1 VHQYTFRSVWL
12 VPSAADQVFSV
23 LAELGDYPRWWPQV
37 RSIRQIGEQC
47 AELVCRSVLP
57 YDLVFQ
63 ASHDRKDPDAGVL
76 RARLTGDLDGY
87 CGWQITPAPSGAR
100 LVFAQQVEVRSPM
113 LRTLSWLARPALL
126 ANHELMMRSGRR
138 GLSNYLASSSVS

>member
-1 VHQYTFRSVWL
+1 MSVHQYTFRSVWL

-57 YDLVFQ
+57 WINCAF
-63 ASHDRKDPDAGVL
+63 
-76 RARLTGDLDGY
+76 T
-87 CGWQITPAPSGAR
+87 
-100 LVFAQQVEVRSPM
+100 M
-113 LRTLSWLARPALL
+113 
-126 ANHELMMRSGRR
+126 
-138 GLSNYLASSSVS
+138 